1 MGMSKQLFIP
11 IIFIGTLPL
20 HKCGWL
26 LSDIEQEVHN
36 VSVLHDV
43 LLAFHAEFAR
53 STAGCLGL

>member
-26 LSDIEQEVHN
+26 LSDVEQEVHN

-43 LLAFHAEFAR
+43 LLAFHA
-53 STAGCLGL
+53 